1 MFSAAVAAG
10 ALIGGPVG
18 DRFGRK
24 FVIWFSILGVLPFTL
39 ALPHANLFWT
49 AILTVPIG
57 MIMASAFSAILVYA
71 QELVPGRVGTVSGV
85 FFGVAFGLGGL
96 GAGVLGAVADRTSI
110 GLVYEICAYLP
121 LIGLLAAFLPHTESR
136 ASVLRPR

>member
-1 MFSAAVAAG
+1 M
-10 ALIGGPVG
+10 
-18 DRFGRK
+18 
-24 FVIWFSILGVLPFTL
+24 
-39 ALPHANLFWT
+39 
-49 AILTVPIG
+49 LTVPIG

-96 GAGVLGAVADRTSI
+96 GAGVLGALADRTSI